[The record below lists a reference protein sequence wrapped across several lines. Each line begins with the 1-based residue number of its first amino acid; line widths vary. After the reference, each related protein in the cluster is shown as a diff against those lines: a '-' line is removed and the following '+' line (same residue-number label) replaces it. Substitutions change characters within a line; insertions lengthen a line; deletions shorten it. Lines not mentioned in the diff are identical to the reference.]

1 MFLLLQAHAAKVIS
15 HLSLLADEDIEALRI
30 LQTIIVMMTT
40 SHVIQKESLA
50 QVNDFENFTLETN
63 C

>member
-1 MFLLLQAHAAKVIS
+1 MIS

-50 QVNDFENFTLETN
+50 QVTFSDVETLKHTYLTY
-63 C
+63 

>member
-50 QVNDFENFTLETN
+50 QVNGFENFTLETN